1 MGEKSFSVAADDINF
16 GVNSG
21 GKIYLYMV
29 LETLYMA
36 EDSILNEE
44 SMQQFWVA
52 KTLRIFRILVLG
64 VNANKGDCS

>member
-1 MGEKSFSVAADDINF
+1 MIFWVGEKSFSVAADYIIF

-52 KTLRIFRILVLG
+52 KTLFVYLE
-64 VNANKGDCS
+64 S

>member
-1 MGEKSFSVAADDINF
+1 VGEKSFSVAADYIIF

-52 KTLRIFRILVLG
+52 KTLFVYLE
-64 VNANKGDCS
+64 S